1 MYPSHHMNIYFFLIG
16 IRELWKSTEIMMC
29 ELPSD
34 VVLSF
39 LTKNSAQHNILK
51 EFFCVLQNLIN
62 LFSEFYHSIIVQQPQ
77 TAHLT
82 VKPKGK
88 KMCWKIAKDYEGRF
102 LFEDLVIL
110 SKKMWSGDLDNQTFK
125 KGMLYSLEKCKYK

>member
-1 MYPSHHMNIYFFLIG
+1 MEINWNHDVWIA
-16 IRELWKSTEIMMC
+16 LWC
-29 ELPSD
+29 GA
-34 VVLSF
+34 VSF

-77 TAHLT
+77 TTHLT